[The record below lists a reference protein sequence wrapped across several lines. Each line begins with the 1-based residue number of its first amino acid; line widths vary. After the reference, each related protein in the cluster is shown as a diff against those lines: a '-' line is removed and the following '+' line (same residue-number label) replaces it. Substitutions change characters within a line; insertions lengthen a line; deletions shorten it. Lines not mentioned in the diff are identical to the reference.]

1 MTSCYVRN
9 PEYFKGSKHEQK
21 FVKSTNVKK
30 NCPITFDTS
39 CYDINFVLW
48 YIRDAIDSRKEVI
61 KLASGHVFTY
71 SDLKQLS
78 MTVYCTQK
86 NDYVTTP
93 LMIFILENVSL
104 FKYVWNKENA
114 YDRLSEIFEQNGF
127 VYRYTK
133 LFSKYGEEETTEG
146 YWTDNTRG
154 DEFVYGVISLERL
167 KELSYYKFLEMLGKK
182 KLIQEFFELIP
193 FDNQWYDYRFD
204 VRKICEHVK
213 KNGTQSLVASVLK
226 MTSFVFGNDYAIDYD
241 NRVIKVDYVTDV
253 DCGRKNI

>member
-21 FVKSTNVKK
+21 FVKSTNIKK
-30 NCPITFDTS
+30 NRTITFDSS

-48 YIRDAIDSRKEVI
+48 YISDAIDSRKEVI

-127 VYRYTK
+127 VYRY
-133 LFSKYGEEETTEG
+133 
-146 YWTDNTRG
+146 
-154 DEFVYGVISLERL
+154 
-167 KELSYYKFLEMLGKK
+167 
-182 KLIQEFFELIP
+182 
-193 FDNQWYDYRFD
+193 NQWYDYRFD